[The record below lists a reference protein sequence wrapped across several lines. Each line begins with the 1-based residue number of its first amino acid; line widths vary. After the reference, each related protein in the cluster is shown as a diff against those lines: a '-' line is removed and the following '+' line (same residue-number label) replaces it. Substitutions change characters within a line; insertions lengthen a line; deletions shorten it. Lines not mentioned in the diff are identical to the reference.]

1 MSAPQAHALLSA
13 SGSAKWLACTPSA
26 RFEQTFKDERSA
38 FADEGVFAHAVFER
52 DLNAYLGRPLTD
64 LPSDLI
70 QLDCALLRESVALA
84 VGQGIEI
91 IEEARALDPSAV
103 VLLEHRVD
111 FSRWV
116 PQGFG
121 TADLIV
127 IAHDTITVADLKFGK
142 GVVVQARENPQL
154 RLYALGALAHFEA
167 LFALDRVRTVILQPR
182 ANNYASEDLL
192 VSDLLSW
199 AQAVVV
205 PAAALAHEGL
215 GNFVAG
221 EHCSKG
227 FCRGRFNCSARADSA
242 MTAVRAVFKP
252 VTPDRLSAEQI
263 AQVLDRTTE
272 IERFLS
278 DVKTYASIQ
287 AKKGVSFAGWKLVA
301 TLGPRRFT
309 NIEAVGAALTDVDL
323 SESQIY
329 QRSLISLTALESL
342 LGKRQ
347 FVNLLGHLIE
357 RPEGSPLLV
366 PATDPRPA
374 YSPSLVSPHVSAAA
388 EIPPQAGSLTYA

>member
-13 SGSAKWLACTPSA
+13 SGSAKWLSCTPSA
-26 RFEQTFKDERSA
+26 RFEQTFNDERSA

-52 DLNAYLGRPLTD
+52 DLNAYLGRPLAE
-64 LPSDLI
+64 LPTNLTH
-70 QLDCALLRESVALA
+70 LDCALLRESVALA

-103 VLLEHRVD
+103 VLLENRVD

-142 GVVVQARENPQL
+142 GVVVQARENSQL
-154 RLYALGALAHFEA
+154 RLYALGALAQFEA

-182 ANNYASEDLL
+182 ANNYASEDLS
-192 VSDLLSW
+192 VSDLLAW
-199 AQAVVV
+199 ASEVVV
-205 PAAALAHEGL
+205 PAAARAYEGS
-215 GNFVAG
+215 GDFVPG

-227 FCRGRFNCSARADSA
+227 FCRGRFSCSARADSA
-242 MTAVRAVFKP
+242 MTAVRSVFKP
-252 VTPDRLSAEQI
+252 VTADRLSPMQI
-263 AQVLDRTTE
+263 AQVLERATE
-272 IERFLS
+272 IERFIS
-278 DVKTYASIQ
+278 DVKTYALSQ
-287 AKKGVSFAGWKLVA
+287 AKKGVSFVGYKLVA

-309 NIEAVGAALTDVDL
+309 DTEAVGAALADTDL
-323 SESQIY
+323 SESQLY

-366 PATDPRPA
+366 PAADPRP
-374 YSPSLVSPHVSAAA
+374 PCTLSLMPPHVSAVA